1 MKMTKNRQN
10 YRVRKLDRHARYDDD
25 LKDVPPS
32 ERLAMVWPLTVDVW
46 AFMGY
51 DIAESRLPRHIVRVL
66 RRKG

>member
-1 MKMTKNRQN
+1 MTREN
-10 YRVRKLDRHARYDDD
+10 YRVRKFDRYVGLDEE
-25 LKDVPPS
+25 LKDTTPA

-51 DIAESRLPRHIVRVL
+51 DIAESRLSRHIVRVL